1 VIHTERHLLLLHS
14 KKKRKNFDFFSLLKY
29 TFLDVNDRRKKSLMN
44 KNVFFLFN
52 SSVHVNQN
60 RIIKKRQH
68 GNRKK
73 KNHVR
78 FQNKIVK
85 SAHYHLVIAQ
95 NWMIITQMKRISSV
109 DRRPKLLTR
118 DILVSQANHLMYS
131 TIKNFSNL
139 LVYFR
144 WSNNIVLAFH

>member
-1 VIHTERHLLLLHS
+1 MIHTERNNLLLHS
-14 KKKRKNFDFFSLLKY
+14 KESERIPY
-29 TFLDVNDRRKKSLMN
+29 TFLDVMIDE
-44 KNVFFLFN
+44 KNLSWIKMSFFASQ

-85 SAHYHLVIAQ
+85 SAHYHLVIVQ

-109 DRRPKLLTR
+109 DRRPKILTR